1 MSRRR
6 KSSILPESVDTMIGF
21 ILFLLVIFS
30 FIVLTINHPFW
41 VVGGVFALW
50 ALYKI
55 NKRTLR

>member
-1 MSRRR
+1 
-6 KSSILPESVDTMIGF
+6 MIGF